1 MNDYKFW
8 DELGNI
14 FNAVLAYQQ
23 KTIEFNK
30 RFVAPWIQLGPV
42 FDPQED
48 NLKTVSA
55 RKQAVEIDPDNA
67 ENFLALGD
75 AYFKHGHMEEAAGA
89 YAHAIELNP
98 QVGWAYA
105 NLALVRVASQH
116 YEEAVGLYQR
126 SLEFITDQKDRAMIW
141 NRLGNAYRKM
151 NDYDNACIA
160 FKMADECDAG
170 NTGFT
175 DLLDAKPVEAQ
186 DPASAGVD
194 VPSSP
199 SPEES
204 EAIAAEMVETAPEM
218 VEEQPVIAETGSD
231 EVVVVTEP
239 EATVELPAAEE
250 TAAEVVEVPE
260 QTADVVA
267 EASIEELP
275 AVDVQPGAEETTEP
289 ETAAAVEAVEETVAV
304 VEVAMEIVEPEP
316 STVPQEVA
324 VEESVTRS
332 DETPVTES
340 VTETT
345 ITPMPLHGDE
355 TITPAVTLENT
366 EVVVL
371 NQDEPNLAEEAAVE
385 TIVETAVE
393 ASAEVEDARAESQA
407 EVQAEAFEGVELAAD
422 EQAQTN
428 LESEAAQ
435 AVEPVAELI
444 ATAAP
449 ANEADEESNE
459 SIVQEIISLIDKGNP
474 QDDELPDFLKQ
485 SPPEPAEEQEQAAE
499 PVTDQ
504 KDAPFEADTKNAHVW
519 NELGNVYFDTGAY
532 EEAITA
538 YTRAIE
544 LDVRFAW
551 PYSNLAL
558 TYVQKEK
565 YEEAVLLYQRSIELF
580 DSDKDKAVT
589 FNRLGNVYRRMN
601 DYDNAIASYQR
612 ADELDPNN
620 ATRSLRSR
628 FSLLG
633 SMNMEFS
640 QNFAM

>member
-75 AYFKHGHMEEAAGA
+75 AYFKNGHMDEAAGA

-105 NLALVRVASQH
+105 NLALVRVTSQH

-141 NRLGNAYRKM
+141 NRLGNAYRKL

-186 DPASAGVD
+186 DPESAGVD

-199 SPEES
+199 IPEES
-204 EAIAAEMVETAPEM
+204 EAIAAEMIEEASATG
-218 VEEQPVIAETGSD
+218 EEQPA
-231 EVVVVTEP
+231 VTETEIEEVLVASGP
-239 EATVELPAAEE
+239 EATAQLTTAEE
-250 TAAEVVEVPE
+250 LVTEVVEVPE
-260 QTADVVA
+260 QTAEVVA
-267 EASIEELP
+267 ETAVEELP
-275 AVDVQPGAEETTEP
+275 AVEVQPVAEEATEQQS
-289 ETAAAVEAVEETVAV
+289 TVEVEDVEETVAA
-304 VEVAMEIVEPEP
+304 VEVTMEIVEPEA
-316 STVPQEVA
+316 STGSQEVA
-324 VEESVTRS
+324 AEESVTRS
-332 DETPVTES
+332 DETPVTGS

-345 ITPMPLHGDE
+345 ITPMPVHGNE
-355 TITPAVTLENT
+355 TITPAVTLEET

-371 NQDEPNLAEEAAVE
+371 NQDEPSLTVEAAVE
-385 TIVETAVE
+385 TIVESAVE
-393 ASAEVEDARAESQA
+393 SPVEVEDAQAESQS
-407 EVQAEAFEGVELAAD
+407 EVQAEATEGVEVTAKL
-422 EQAQTN
+422 ETQTN

-435 AVEPVAELI
+435 AVEPVSEMEVPG
-444 ATAAP
+444 AP
-449 ANEADEESNE
+449 ATEADEESNE
-459 SIVQEIISLIDKGNP
+459 SIVQEILTLIDKGNP

-485 SPPEPAEEQEQAAE
+485 PTPEPAEEQAAE
-499 PVTDQ
+499 PVTDH
-504 KDAPFEADTKNAHVW
+504 KDAQFEPDTKNAHVW

-532 EEAITA
+532 EEAVTA

-580 DSDKDKAVT
+580 DTDKDKAVT

-640 QNFAM
+640 QNLAM

>member
-55 RKQAVEIDPDNA
+55 HRQAVEIDPDNA
-67 ENFLALGD
+67 GNFLALGD
-75 AYFKHGHMEEAAGA
+75 AYFKNGQMDEAAGA

-105 NLALVRVASQH
+105 NLALVRVTGHQ
-116 YEEAVGLYQR
+116 YEEAVGLYHR

-141 NRLGNAYRKM
+141 NRLGNAYRRM
-151 NDYDNACIA
+151 NDYENACTA

-175 DLLDAKPVEAQ
+175 DLLDGKPVETQ
-186 DPASAGVD
+186 DHTGDEVD
-194 VPSSP
+194 VTASP
-199 SPEES
+199 LPEES
-204 EAIAAEMVETAPEM
+204 EAIAAEVIEAALETSA
-218 VEEQPVIAETGSD
+218 EQPAVTETGIE
-231 EVVVVTEP
+231 EVVVADQP
-239 EATVELPAAEE
+239 EATAQP
-250 TAAEVVEVPE
+250 VVTE
-260 QTADVVA
+260 D
-267 EASIEELP
+267 
-275 AVDVQPGAEETTEP
+275 AVT
-289 ETAAAVEAVEETVAV
+289 ETVAV
-304 VEVAMEIVEPEP
+304 PDQTSEVVVETAVDDQPVMEVQPVAEEAAELEATAVVETVQETTAIVDVEMAIVAPESSIVSPEP
-316 STVPQEVA
+316 A
-324 VEESVTRS
+324 VEESVVQS
-332 DETPVTES
+332 DGTHVTES
-340 VTETT
+340 ATETT
-345 ITPMPLHGDE
+345 VTPMPVHGNE
-355 TITPAVTLENT
+355 TIASAVSMEES
-366 EVVVL
+366 EVVVTT
-371 NQDEPNLAEEAAVE
+371 QAEPAQVEEAAAEVITEAAVE
-385 TIVETAVE
+385 LPV
-393 ASAEVEDARAESQA
+393 EVEDAQAESQP
-407 EVQAEAFEGVELAAD
+407 ELQAEATEAVELVA
-422 EQAQTN
+422 EVEIQTN
-428 LESEAAQ
+428 SGSEAEQ
-435 AVEPVAELI
+435 LVEPVAELDVQG
-444 ATAAP
+444 AA
-449 ANEADEESNE
+449 ANDTVEESNE
-459 SIVQEIISLIDKGNP
+459 SIVQEIVSLIDKGNP
-474 QDDELPDFLKQ
+474 EDDELPDFLKQ
-485 SPPEPAEEQEQAAE
+485 PPAELADEQVVEPAADPSDSQFE
-499 PVTDQ
+499 P
-504 KDAPFEADTKNAHVW
+504 DTKNAHVW

-538 YTRAIE
+538 YTKAIE
-544 LDVRFAW
+544 LDIRFAW

-558 TYVQKEK
+558 AYVQKEK

-580 DSDKDKAVT
+580 ETDKDKAVT

-640 QNFAM
+640 QNLAM